1 MVATGLAIPLMVSL
15 GGCQTDRTRPV
26 LRLLG
31 GTLYIAVGVS
41 QDDIDFE
48 LQKEVRQRTAEL
60 QATFR
65 ALQPKV
71 RLQVQVFAEQSLRN
85 ELRIRNRTGLSPDL
99 LLVNQ
104 ATARE
109 LASDR
114 LISTVTVPAV
124 VLDQLDTGS
133 VQRVRRQDGSLI
145 GIPVELQPQVA
156 CFDRRRI
163 KRSPANLDELLAFS
177 AKGMEV
183 GFSLDAMNL
192 AWTLGPLGA
201 INAVSD
207 LLAGKPATPMTR
219 ESLNGWLLW
228 LRQADGQQHVTV
240 FPSETE
246 LLKALIGGSLDWIP
260 CRSINIT
267 RLRSRLGSH
276 LGVAALPSGPF
287 GEASPIT
294 RERVLSFG
302 VNSSPEQR
310 QLALALARFAVSPL
324 HQRDLVLRNKY
335 VLPVN
340 LEIAPPVQS
349 SSVVAAMVEGR
360 DQSLRSATTRLD
372 QGSSESQRE
381 GWQALLTRYL
391 FDDLSQKEAL
401 EGLISLLSGGRQR

>member
-1 MVATGLAIPLMVSL
+1 VHDL
-15 GGCQTDRTRPV
+15 V
-26 LRLLG
+26 L
-31 GTLYIAVGVS
+31 
-41 QDDIDFE
+41 
-48 LQKEVRQRTAEL
+48 
-60 QATFR
+60 
-65 ALQPKV
+65 LQPKV

>member
-1 MVATGLAIPLMVSL
+1 MAIPLVVSL
-15 GGCQTDRTRPV
+15 GGCQPNRTRPV
-26 LRLLG
+26 LRPLG

-114 LISTVTVPAV
+114 LISTVRVPAV
-124 VLDQLDTGS
+124 VLDQLDPGS

-145 GIPVELQPQVA
+145 GIPMELQPQVA

-207 LLAGKPATPMTR
+207 LLAGEPATPMSR
-219 ESLNGWLLW
+219 QSLNGWLQW

-267 RLRSRLGSH
+267 RLRSRLGQN

-391 FDDLSQKEAL
+391 FDDLSQKDAL
-401 EGLISLLSGGRQR
+401 EGLITLLSGGRQR

>member
-1 MVATGLAIPLMVSL
+1 VVATGLAIPLMVSL